1 MSSQC
6 GFWKGRGCCDM
17 IFVARQL
24 VEKARDHQDLL
35 FTLFVDLRKA
45 YDSVP
50 RLALWQVL
58 KKSGVPPQMLKIIAS
73 FHEDMQAEVRIG
85 GVLSESFRVRN
96 GLRQG
101 CTLAPT
107 LFNLFFSAVV
117 STWRTDCVEVGVNVL
132 SRPGRKLVGDRTAKS
147 RLAVVKV
154 TESQFADD
162 LALYA
167 STCEKLEHVTAC
179 RVCEED

>member
-1 MSSQC
+1 
-6 GFWKGRGCCDM
+6 
-17 IFVARQL
+17 
-24 VEKARDHQDLL
+24 
-35 FTLFVDLRKA
+35 
-45 YDSVP
+45 
-50 RLALWQVL
+50 
-58 KKSGVPPQMLKIIAS
+58 MLKIIAS

-147 RLAVVKV
+147 QLAVVKV
-154 TESQFADD
+154 TDSQFADD
-162 LALYA
+162 LALYV
-167 STCEKLEHVTAC
+167 STREKLEHVTAGFV
-179 RVCEED
+179 RRTSRWV